1 MPRSE
6 SARSLPDPR
15 GRDHGRTG
23 RAGWSP
29 SSDGAAP
36 DTILVLDFGGQTC
49 QLIARRIRE
58 CGVYSRVLPGDVA
71 LREVDGLERVRG
83 IVLSGSPASV
93 HDPEAPQPDRG
104 LLRYGVPV
112 LGICYGMQHL
122 MHRHGGVVSATHQSE
137 FGRAKVTQI
146 ACSPLF
152 AGVPAEFHSWM
163 SHGDAA
169 EHVAPGFRCLA
180 SSEFGAVA
188 AVESDTASFPGPV
201 FGLQF
206 HPEVSHTEFGRRI
219 LDNFATAVCGARR
232 QWSLQSVERR
242 AVAELRAAVGSK
254 PVVLMISGGVDSTVV
269 AALLLKAL
277 VPEQVHL
284 LYVDT
289 GLMRLD
295 ETDEVRATLERLGA
309 TNVQVVD
316 AAEQFYRALAGVT
329 EPEEKRRIIGDL
341 FIEVQRTAVRQECA
355 DGFLAQGT
363 LYTDLIESGRGVGA
377 KAEVIKSHHNVAAP
391 LVVERRAAGLLVEP
405 LASLYKDEVRRLG
418 RALGVSDKV
427 IARHPFP
434 GPGLAVRI
442 PGEVTRERCDLLRAV
457 DAIYLEELR
466 TRGLYQQVTQAFAV
480 LLPVQS
486 VGVTGDSRRYGAVI
500 ALRAVVS
507 DDFMTAEVFRFDMD
521 ALLAISGRITN
532 EIPEVSRVVYD
543 VSSKPPAT
551 VEWE

>member
-1 MPRSE
+1 M
-6 SARSLPDPR
+6 
-15 GRDHGRTG
+15 
-23 RAGWSP
+23 
-29 SSDGAAP
+29 
-36 DTILVLDFGGQTC
+36 LDFGGQTC

-58 CGVYSRVLPGDVA
+58 CGVYSRVLPGDVP
-71 LREVDGLERVRG
+71 LRDVGGLDRVRG

-93 HDPEAPQPDRG
+93 HDTEAPQPDRC
-104 LLRYGVPV
+104 LLRCGVPV

-122 MHRHGGVVSATHQSE
+122 MQRAGGLVSASHQSE
-137 FGRAKVTQI
+137 FGRAKVKQV

-152 AGVPAEFHSWM
+152 AGVPPEFHSWM
-163 SHGDAA
+163 SHGDAV
-169 EHVAPGFRCLA
+169 ERIAPGYRCVA
-180 SSEFGAVA
+180 SSEHGAVA
-188 AVESDTASFPGPV
+188 AVEAETDASPPV
-201 FGLQF
+201 YGIQF
-206 HPEVSHTEFGRRI
+206 HAEVSHTEFGSLI
-219 LDNFATAVCGARR
+219 LDNFATAICGARR
-232 QWSLQSVERR
+232 QWSLQSLERR
-242 AVAELRAAVGSK
+242 AVAELRATVGSK
-254 PVVLMISGGVDSTVV
+254 SVVLMISGGVDSTVV

-277 VPEQVHL
+277 APEQIHL

-289 GLMRLD
+289 GLMRLH
-295 ETDEVRATLERLGA
+295 ETDEVRATLYQLGA
-309 TNVQVVD
+309 TNVQIVD
-316 AAEQFYRALAGVT
+316 AAQRFHAALAGVT
-329 EPEEKRRIIGDL
+329 DPEEKRRIIGDL
-341 FIEVQRTAVRQECA
+341 FIDVQRTAVRRECA
-355 DGFLAQGT
+355 DAFLAQGT
-363 LYTDLIESGRGVGA
+363 LYTDLVESGSGVGT

-391 LVVERRAAGLLVEP
+391 LVAERRAAGLLVEP

-418 RALGVSDKV
+418 QALGVPDQV

-442 PGEVTRERCDLLRAV
+442 LGEVTRERCDLLRAV

-466 TRGLYQQVTQAFAV
+466 KRGLYEQVTQAFAV

-507 DDFMTAEVFRFDMD
+507 DDFMTAEVFRFDLD

-532 EIPEVSRVVYD
+532 EIPEVGRVVYD